1 MANNQA
7 TIKQPPPPPP
17 PQEQQQQL
25 ERGYPPNLS
34 FWEKADL
41 VPALV
46 SIAAITGYYAVRG
59 LFEGTKHYWDYVGHA
74 ALRNIAGRLSCRQCQ
89 FSEKTYRD
97 AARWSNLLESCL
109 VPILTAFRY
118 LFPSTDKAYEQFAKE
133 KGFQPESVPLRHGGQ
148 GHWLGRKD
156 AKYVL
161 IFFHGGGFQYPAVNP
176 HLEFVL
182 EVIKN
187 LNATG
192 HDVSAFFPS
201 YTLTPYASYPTQLR
215 QAAEALRYIL
225 ADTGRPPSNVF
236 IAGDSAGA
244 NLALAVLSH
253 LSHPHPEIDPIEV
266 VEPLAGIAVIGP
278 FVTFDLNLPSEK
290 QHRHTDVVDTKST
303 VRSGEVYLNGR
314 KGDNWSEQRRTT
326 ADWWKGS
333 KVKHAL
339 ITAGANEVLLSSILD
354 FEQKFKT
361 AVPNTVFILAH
372 DECHVSPVYD
382 KMIGDKTEKEQEKA
396 FKSWLAERL
405 V

>member
-7 TIKQPPPPPP
+7 TIKQPPP

-59 LFEGTKHYWDYVGHA
+59 LFEGTKHDWDYVGHA

-89 FSEKTYRD
+89 
-97 AARWSNLLESCL
+97 
-109 VPILTAFRY
+109 Y
-118 LFPSTDKAYEQFAKE
+118 LFPSTDKAYELFAKE

-156 AKYVL
+156 AKYIL

-176 HLEFVL
+176 HFEFVL

-290 QHRHTDVVDTKST
+290 QHRHMDVVDTKST

-326 ADWWKGS
+326 ADWWKDS
-333 KVKHAL
+333 KAKHVL

-354 FEQKFKT
+354 FEQKLKT

>member
-1 MANNQA
+1 M
-7 TIKQPPPPPP
+7 
-17 PQEQQQQL
+17 
-25 ERGYPPNLS
+25 
-34 FWEKADL
+34 
-41 VPALV
+41 
-46 SIAAITGYYAVRG
+46 
-59 LFEGTKHYWDYVGHA
+59 
-74 ALRNIAGRLSCRQCQ
+74 
-89 FSEKTYRD
+89 
-97 AARWSNLLESCL
+97 
-109 VPILTAFRY
+109 
-118 LFPSTDKAYEQFAKE
+118 
-133 KGFQPESVPLRHGGQ
+133 
-148 GHWLGRKD
+148 
-156 AKYVL
+156 
-161 IFFHGGGFQYPAVNP
+161 
-176 HLEFVL
+176 
-182 EVIKN
+182 IKN

-290 QHRHTDVVDTKST
+290 QHRHMDVVDTKST

-326 ADWWKGS
+326 ADWWKDS
-333 KVKHAL
+333 KAKHVL

-354 FEQKFKT
+354 FEQKLKVIIIHPFLDKRTFFPPSIFKTELTLFFLYRVRIAQT